1 MNAIFTICALVMIR
15 RLLQQF
21 TDYYEEAQ
29 KSPEVNMLVVNGST
43 YTAILNSESVED
55 ICF

>member
-1 MNAIFTICALVMIR
+1 MVTIR

-21 TDYYEEAQ
+21 TNYSEEAQ
-29 KSPEVNMLVVNGST
+29 KSAEVKMLVVNRST
-43 YTAILNSESVED
+43 YPAILKSESVED

>member
-1 MNAIFTICALVMIR
+1 MNASFIICAMITIR

-21 TDYYEEAQ
+21 TNYSEEAQ
-29 KSPEVNMLVVNGST
+29 KSAEVKMLVVNRST
-43 YTAILNSESVED
+43 YPAILNSESIED

>member
-1 MNAIFTICALVMIR
+1 MNAIFTICAMVTIR

-21 TDYYEEAQ
+21 TNYSEEAQ
-29 KSPEVNMLVVNGST
+29 KSAEVKMLMVNRST
-43 YTAILNSESVED
+43 YPAILNSESVED

>member
-1 MNAIFTICALVMIR
+1 MVKIR

-21 TDYYEEAQ
+21 TYYSEEAQ
-29 KSPEVNMLVVNGST
+29 KSAEVKILVVNRST
-43 YTAILNSESVED
+43 YPAILNSESVED